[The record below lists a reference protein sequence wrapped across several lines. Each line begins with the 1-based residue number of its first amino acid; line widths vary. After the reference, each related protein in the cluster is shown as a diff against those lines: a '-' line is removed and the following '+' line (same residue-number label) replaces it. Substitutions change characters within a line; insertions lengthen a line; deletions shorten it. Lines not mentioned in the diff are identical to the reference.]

1 MTKAPQAFLGYAT
14 ILFGAIFLAAL
25 NSTAS
30 FADEPSKET
39 DSMKSDVQKNAAEA
53 SKETKSVDLR
63 PFLQK
68 WKLRPRVQGDRETCS
83 VFVVME
89 ALEYAVA
96 TKENMGTRLS
106 VEFLNWATN
115 EASHTDEDGACFSD
129 LWAGYEAYGICPV
142 AKMPYSPEFDP
153 DLKPSEEAIT
163 KAKEFRSLGMKLH
176 WIKEWDGDKGVD
188 EKQLAEIK
196 KTLDRRWPV
205 GGGFLWPASKKW
217 EADNVLKVVPRSDVY
232 DGHSVL
238 LVGYYDDEKQP
249 GGGVFLFRNTA
260 GPRRDSLMTYEY
272 ALNYMNDAVWIE
284 YEGAKEGGIA
294 GMETPAA
301 KIDIAIDN
309 TPKFAAPLFCDPLGA
324 LAAPPAG
331 RNRRVSSNEQPNW
344 NDGNNDMTWLHPG
357 ESIEMP
363 LLEGPG
369 YISHIWFTSHAGW
382 ANELN
387 ALSIRI
393 YWDGRKEPGVEAP
406 LGDFFGCGTKPAVV
420 ESMPVQVSPTGA
432 LTCFWRMPFAK
443 SARIVVTN
451 DNPDRGAGLYWQVD
465 WVQVDHLPPDTGY
478 FHAQYRQEYPA
489 VMKRDYM
496 LAELEG
502 RGQYVGSVMTVTN
515 AQDGWFGEGDDFFYI
530 DGEAVPSLQG
540 TGSEDYFNDAWGF
553 RPRTSHWFGSPRWQ
567 GDRAGDTG
575 TMYRWH
581 VLDPVRFDKSLKV
594 TIEHKGNEPKDHKGF
609 FVERPDFFSSVAFW
623 YQIGEP
629 KSFGHMPPW
638 NERRVPWDQQNLV
651 RQYLKA
657 KTTGEAKLKVE
668 TQGFFGSRPVLM
680 WPNKESGAKLKLPFT
695 VAEDGRYAV
704 RLTAMQGP
712 QFGRYKIFFDDK
724 KVADVNF
731 FVPRGGEDGEGS
743 ELDLLI
749 GTLELTKGSHE
760 MKFEAMEVPT
770 ADGEKAA
777 KPLAVEM
784 LRILKL
790 PPKAV
795 RKVKNDNEAHFIRL
809 GLGRSLYA
817 YRLAYGELPDSLE
830 TLVKT
835 GFMPKR
841 YLRDENG
848 IPLKAWREGDHMNV
862 ESTGPTGWKHRWQG
876 LDPRR

>member
-1 MTKAPQAFLGYAT
+1 MTKTSQALLGYAV
-14 ILFGAIFLAAL
+14 LLLGAAFWAIS
-25 NSTAS
+25 NTTAS
-30 FADEPSKET
+30 YADEPSQGKE
-39 DSMKSDVQKNAAEA
+39 SMKQDVQKNVAEA
-53 SKETKSVDLR
+53 SKAMKSVDLR

-68 WKLRPRVQGDRETCS
+68 WKLRPRLQGDRETCS
-83 VFVVME
+83 VFVVTE
-89 ALEYAVA
+89 ALEYALA
-96 TKENMGTRLS
+96 TKQNKGTKLS
-106 VEFLNWATN
+106 VEYLNWAGN
-115 EASHTDEDGACFSD
+115 QKGKENGDGGCFSE
-129 LWAGYEAYGICPV
+129 LWAGYEAYGICPNF
-142 AKMPYSPEFDP
+142 KMPYQEDFDP
-153 DLKPSEEAIT
+153 DFKPSDEAIAQ
-163 KAKEFRSLGMKLH
+163 AKELKSQGLKLR
-176 WIKEWDGDKGVD
+176 WIKEWDVNKGVD
-188 EKQLAEIK
+188 ERQLAEIK

-205 GGGFLWPASKKW
+205 GGGFLWPENRKW
-217 EADNVLKVVPRSDVY
+217 EAENVLKVVPRAEVV

-238 LVGYYDDEKQP
+238 LVGYCDDPTQP

-260 GPRRDSLMTYEY
+260 GSRRESLMTYEY
-272 ALNYMNDAVWIE
+272 ALAYMNDAIAVE
-284 YEGAKEGGIA
+284 CEGMQEGGIA
-294 GMETPAA
+294 GMETAAAEIDLLANKPAMT
-301 KIDIAIDN
+301 IN
-309 TPKFAAPLFCDPLGA
+309 PLFRDPLGA
-324 LAAPPAG
+324 LTLPPSG

-357 ESIEMP
+357 ESLEMP
-363 LLEGPG
+363 LIEGPG

-432 LTCFWRMPFAK
+432 LTCFWRMPFTK
-443 SARIVVTN
+443 SAKIVITN

-465 WVQVDHLPPDTGY
+465 WVQVDHLPPETGY

-530 DGEAVPSLQG
+530 DGEQVPSLQG
-540 TGSEDYFNDAWGF
+540 TGSEDYFNDAWGL

-594 TIEHKGNEPKDHKGF
+594 TIEHKGNEPVDYKGF

-629 KSFGHMPPW
+629 KAFSRMPPW

-651 RQYLKA
+651 RTFLKA
-657 KTTGEAKLKVE
+657 KSTGSAKVQVE
-668 TQGFFGSRPVLM
+668 TQGFFGSRPVLV
-680 WPNKESGAKLKLPFT
+680 WPNKESKARLTLPFT
-695 VAEDGRYAV
+695 VGEDGRYVV

-712 QFGRYKIFFDDK
+712 KFGRYKIFFDDK
-724 KVADVNF
+724 EVADANF
-731 FVPRGGEDGEGS
+731 FASQGGEEGEGS
-743 ELDLLI
+743 ELDFLI
-749 GTLELTKGSHE
+749 GKQKLTKGAHE
-760 MKFEAMEVPT
+760 ITFEAVDVPVGG
-770 ADGEKAA
+770 GEKAS

-784 LRILKL
+784 LRMLKL

-795 RKVKNDNEAHFIRL
+795 REVKNDNEAHFIRL

-830 TLVKT
+830 TMVEK

-841 YLRDENG
+841 YLRDENKVT
-848 IPLKAWREGDHMNV
+848 LKAWREGDYMNV
-862 ESTGPTGWKHRWQG
+862 ESVGPTGWKHRWQG